1 MSGSHF
7 SKSFGNSYKEII
19 RDKIKIDYKIKINS
33 SLIKEKN
40 LTLFVRHLFEKT
52 NKILQRKKF
61 DAVIIF
67 GDRFEM
73 LALAYL
79 SIILRIPIIHIYGG
93 EKTRG
98 STDDL
103 IRHSITKLSNY
114 HFVKNKSL

>member
-1 MSGSHF
+1 
-7 SKSFGNSYKEII
+7 
-19 RDKIKIDYKIKINS
+19 
-33 SLIKEKN
+33 
-40 LTLFVRHLFEKT
+40 
-52 NKILQRKKF
+52 
-61 DAVIIF
+61 
-67 GDRFEM
+67 M

-114 HFVKNKSL
+114 HFVKNKVYEKRVIQLGENKKKYF